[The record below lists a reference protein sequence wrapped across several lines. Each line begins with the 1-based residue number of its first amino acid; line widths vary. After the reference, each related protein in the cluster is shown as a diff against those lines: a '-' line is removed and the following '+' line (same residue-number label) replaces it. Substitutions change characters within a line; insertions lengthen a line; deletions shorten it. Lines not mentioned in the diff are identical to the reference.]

1 MKTLTS
7 VAVFAIASV
16 LSFNAMAESKVN
28 KSIILKIKSKNQKG
42 QTRLKIKTTRV
53 FLKPIISSVIRL
65 GL

>member
-16 LSFNAMAESKVN
+16 LSFNAMAESKE
-28 KSIILKIKSKNQKG
+28 NQKG